1 MLKPNRKKYL
11 DITLGLTILAHLLET
26 TLHAVVAIFGIGVGV
41 GLILG
46 DTFRSNIPAVTL
58 TVDGRSRSSN
68 DGNAAM
74 RTSPSASSIES
85 PTFNVPNNLPPQ

>member
-41 GLILG
+41 GLIIG
-46 DTFRSNIPAVTL
+46 DSFRSNIPAVTL
-58 TVDGRSRSSN
+58 TVDGTSRSST
-68 DGNAAM
+68 DIAAAM
-74 RTSPSASSIES
+74 TRREVESPAFDASS
-85 PTFNVPNNLPPQ
+85 NNMPAQ